1 MGFHLFANNVYDEDL
16 CFVRD
21 LTEVGSAIASVTSI
35 PVMRQIIN
43 DIIEKYG
50 LQSKLQEYIENQ
62 HYIIKDAY
70 PGNRSKRLSQAKELL
85 NIAKRLR
92 LNDTGN
98 ATIVYAATQCI
109 KRMEFSYEEK
119 IQLIKDCLITTTGNP
134 DVDNM
139 LINSYI
145 DLF

>member
-1 MGFHLFANNVYDEDL
+1 MGFHLFAKNVYDEDL

-21 LTEVGSAIASVTSI
+21 IIEIGSVIASVTSI
-35 PVMRQIIN
+35 PVMRQIID

-70 PGNRSKRLSQAKELL
+70 PCNRSKRLSQAKELL

-92 LNDTGN
+92 LNDTEN
-98 ATIVYAATQCI
+98 AKIVYAAIECVR
-109 KRMEFSYEEK
+109 KMGFSHEEK
-119 IQLIKDCLITTTGNP
+119 IQLIKDCLITTTEYP
-134 DVDNM
+134 DLDNM

-145 DLF
+145 DLL

>member
-1 MGFHLFANNVYDEDL
+1 MGFHLFAKNVYDEDL

-21 LTEVGSAIASVTSI
+21 LIEMGSAIASVTSI

-92 LNDTGN
+92 LNDTEN

-109 KRMEFSYEEK
+109 KRMGFSYEEK

-145 DLF
+145 DLL

>member
-1 MGFHLFANNVYDEDL
+1 MGFHLFAKKVYDEDL

-21 LTEVGSAIASVTSI
+21 LTEMGSAIASVTSI

-92 LNDTGN
+92 LNDTEN
-98 ATIVYAATQCI
+98 ATIVYAATKCI
-109 KRMEFSYEEK
+109 KSMGFSYEEK

-145 DLF
+145 DLL